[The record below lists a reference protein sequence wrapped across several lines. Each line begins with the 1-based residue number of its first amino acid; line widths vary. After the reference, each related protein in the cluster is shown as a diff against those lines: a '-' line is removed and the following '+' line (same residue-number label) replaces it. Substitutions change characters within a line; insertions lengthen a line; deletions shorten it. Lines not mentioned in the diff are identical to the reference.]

1 MASLTRTINWVAL
14 VAGTGLFLMF
24 QGEVDLPLRIAGATV
39 LLALASLLIFTG
51 RAPIQRPPVE
61 IEESNEEESDEP
73 ASVTLQ
79 GTVEI
84 PQDEGMRRSRGRKQA
99 TSLPIPPS
107 PVVMPLPNPTDPQLP
122 AMPPLPPSDQQV
134 PEPLPEGTTVA
145 QRYVATGD
153 AESEQESEIEEHV
166 ARERERRAEILSGIE
181 RERRMRLAE
190 RRAAKAR
197 MWSDVEDGEDLAKLL
212 KEEDHGLTLYD
223 EPESPDKGT
232 PLGISYVRID
242 DERILM
248 VKSPLHIPEREE
260 ATHDD
265 DTETAPPLGMP
276 PLPPPGDMPLPPGM
290 PPLPLP
296 PPPASED

>member
-84 PQDEGMRRSRGRKQA
+84 PQDEGMMRSRGRKQA

-122 AMPPLPPSDQQV
+122 AMPPLPPSDQQA
-134 PEPLPEGTTVA
+134 PGPLPEGTTVA

-212 KEEDHGLTLYD
+212 KEEGHGLTVYD

-242 DERILM
+242 DERVLM

-260 ATHDD
+260 TTHDD
-265 DTETAPPLGMP
+265 DTEIAPPLGMP
-276 PLPPPGDMPLPPGM
+276 PLPPPGDMPLPPGI

>member
-84 PQDEGMRRSRGRKQA
+84 PQDEGMMRSRGRKQA

-122 AMPPLPPSDQQV
+122 AMPPLPPSDQQA
-134 PEPLPEGTTVA
+134 PGPLPEGTTVA

-212 KEEDHGLTLYD
+212 KEEGHGLTVYD

-248 VKSPLHIPEREE
+248 VKSPLYIPEREE

-265 DTETAPPLGMP
+265 DTEITPPLGMP